1 MSFHSAIM
9 VKKKPDLFP
18 KIEQYHKYSI
28 RNSSKLH
35 VNHSKSILA
44 NNGTRYISG
53 GKILNKLSQEITSTE
68 DITTFKIESRSTK
81 ILQWAERVS
90 GGINYQNRQSRCQ

>member
-35 VNHSKSILA
+35 VNHSKSIKA